1 MVALFAQRKALE
13 DTTAPLR
20 CVPQIVIHS
29 RATTVI
35 AKCSTPIWNNG
46 LRFAANV
53 SIASVTG
60 VDDAEA
66 RSNLHNFTGG
76 KVLTDV
82 QRARLP
88 PKSIERQ

>member
-1 MVALFAQRKALE
+1 MAVAFFAQRKASE
-13 DTTAPLR
+13 DITAPLR

-46 LRFAANV
+46 QRFAANV

-66 RSNLHNFTGG
+66 RSNLHNFTSG
-76 KVLTDV
+76 KVLIDIRTARV
-82 QRARLP
+82 GEPFSRA
-88 PKSIERQ
+88 